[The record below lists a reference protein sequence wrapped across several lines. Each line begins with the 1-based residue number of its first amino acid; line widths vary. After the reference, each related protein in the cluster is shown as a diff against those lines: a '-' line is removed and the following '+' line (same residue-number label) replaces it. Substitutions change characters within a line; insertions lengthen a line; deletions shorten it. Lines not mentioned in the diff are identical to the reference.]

1 MTKMLRRFLLSKI
14 HQAAVTGTNPNYE
27 GSLKTDEDIIDA
39 AGMAVGEMVYV
50 FNINNG
56 ERFETY
62 LIAGARGSRE
72 IVLNGAAAHKGSP
85 GERLIILTYALTDGP
100 PPDARV
106 VVLDENNNIVSP
118 R

>member
-1 MTKMLRRFLLSKI
+1 MPKILRRFLLSKI
-14 HQAAVTGTNPNYE
+14 HQAAVTDTNPYYE
-27 GSLKTDEDIIDA
+27 GSLKVDEDIIDA
-39 AGMAVGEMVYV
+39 AGMTVGEMVYV

-56 ERFETY
+56 ERIETY
-62 LIAGARGSRE
+62 LIVGVRGSHE

-85 GERLIILTYALTDGP
+85 GDRLIILTYALTDGP

-106 VVLDENNNIVSP
+106 VVLDENNNIASQ

>member
-1 MTKMLRRFLLSKI
+1 MTIMLKRFLLSKI
-14 HQAAVTGTNPNYE
+14 HRAAVTDTNLDYE
-27 GSLKTDEDIIDA
+27 GSLTVDEDIIDA
-39 AGMAVGEMVYV
+39 AGMAAGEMVYV

-62 LIAGARGSRE
+62 LIAGARGGRE

-85 GERLIILTYALTDGP
+85 GDRLIVLSYGLTDGP

-106 VVLDENNNIVSP
+106 VVLDENNDIVSL